1 MRLAALSTD
10 ADGRTGADAGGA
22 GAGVRCGKLSG
33 IVGVFGR
40 VLSAL
45 ALVSFGVRIS
55 WIETSSRSGT
65 KEGADAVS
73 ANARQLLDNTIR
85 PHPSRSRLNV

>member
-1 MRLAALSTD
+1 MRLAALSTG
-10 ADGRTGADAGGA
+10 AGVRTGA

-45 ALVSFGVRIS
+45 ALVSFGVRIN
-55 WIETSSRSGT
+55 WMGASSKSGT

-73 ANARQLLDNTIR
+73 ANARQLLDNTIK

>member
-1 MRLAALSTD
+1 MRLAALSTS
-10 ADGRTGADAGGA
+10 AGVRTGTDAA
-22 GAGVRCGKLSG
+22 GAGVRCGKLNG

-45 ALVSFGVRIS
+45 ALVSFGVRIN
-55 WIETSSRSGT
+55 WMEASSKSGT

-73 ANARQLLDNTIR
+73 ANTRQLLDNTIK
-85 PHPSRSRLNV
+85 PYPSRSRLNV